1 MGQIDF
7 YKEHV
12 PTHTIHKK
20 ITLNN
25 GFIVWGKL
33 IADNIS
39 KQAFEYE
46 DPMDLKTKK
55 AWFDKNLN
63 FIKLITRNN
72 NGKTNIG
79 N

>member
-12 PTHTIHKK
+12 PTHTVYKK

-25 GFIVWGKL
+25 GFTVWGKL

-72 NGKTNIG
+72 NGKTNIR